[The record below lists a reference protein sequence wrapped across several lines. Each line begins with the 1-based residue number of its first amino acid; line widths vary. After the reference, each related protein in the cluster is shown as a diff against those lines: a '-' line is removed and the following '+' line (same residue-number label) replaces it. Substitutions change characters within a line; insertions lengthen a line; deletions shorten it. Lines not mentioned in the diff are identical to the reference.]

1 MNVFKSFRTPRSSG
15 LPDEPPL
22 LSRQAILPI
31 QGSCWMRAPFGVS
44 TSHDGS
50 SRQVGTFVASVL
62 SPLMKN
68 SVFAWFVLSTRR
80 RAGRKKKNVSRRS
93 GTRLRVF
100 LSTRREDGGE
110 SNKTEKDD
118 DDQRSTS
125 QVSNSF
131 TGSSLNVALP
141 CPFASSTRTRLI
153 HPWLSTTTAGNA
165 NSRLLS
171 ELWIRITP
179 RKVEVRL

>member
-1 MNVFKSFRTPRSSG
+1 MCLG
-15 LPDEPPL
+15 
-22 LSRQAILPI
+22 
-31 QGSCWMRAPFGVS
+31 AP
-44 TSHDGS
+44 
-50 SRQVGTFVASVL
+50 A
-62 SPLMKN
+62 
-68 SVFAWFVLSTRR
+68 SVFASTFRHDEEARR
-80 RAGRKKKNVSRRS
+80 
-93 GTRLRVF
+93 
-100 LSTRREDGGE
+100 RREDGGE

-165 NSRLLS
+165 VSRLLS
-171 ELWIRITP
+171 EEDVDKDHAAKGRSKE
-179 RKVEVRL
+179 RSYDEVYRRRGVKTGFYRLTHVYAQICAVRS

>member
-1 MNVFKSFRTPRSSG
+1 MCLGAPARVFASSFRH
-15 LPDEPPL
+15 DEE
-22 LSRQAILPI
+22 A
-31 QGSCWMRAPFGVS
+31 
-44 TSHDGS
+44 
-50 SRQVGTFVASVL
+50 
-62 SPLMKN
+62 
-68 SVFAWFVLSTRR
+68 RR
-80 RAGRKKKNVSRRS
+80 
-93 GTRLRVF
+93 
-100 LSTRREDGGE
+100 RREDGGE

-165 NSRLLS
+165 VSRLLS
-171 ELWIRITP
+171 EMWIRITP
-179 RKVEVRL
+179 RKVEVRSGRTTKSIAVAVSRRDSTVLLMCTHRYALCGPSRNSFMSGRQPDGTLSWQFVDNFRDADVCQLNRLSK